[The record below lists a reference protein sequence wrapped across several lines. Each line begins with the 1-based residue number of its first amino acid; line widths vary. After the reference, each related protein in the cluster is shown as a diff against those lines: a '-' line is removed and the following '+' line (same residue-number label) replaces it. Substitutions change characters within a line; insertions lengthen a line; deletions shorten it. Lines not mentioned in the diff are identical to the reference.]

1 MEAFCLVFLMIIC
14 LGLGMGGPVSIPLIA
29 LMTGDPELLFFF
41 LGSLGS
47 CLMARCGKPSASCGH
62 HFFKFWQASGG
73 RGPGAP
79 KPGEWLEKRFL
90 L

>member
-14 LGLGMGGPVSIPLIA
+14 LGLGRGGPVSIS
-29 LMTGDPELLFFF
+29 LMGFMLGDPWLFFF

-47 CLMARCGKPSASCGH
+47 CLIRCDKPSTSICGH
-62 HFFKFWQASGG
+62 HFFKFWQAVCAP
-73 RGPGAP
+73 GPGAP
-79 KPGEWLEKRFL
+79 KPEEWLEKRFL